1 MRVKFPSAAVTVWLA
16 ATAPVSSIMTID
28 TGAVR
33 GTVTV
38 LPMVFGGFP
47 ANPADA
53 SPTRLPCIVSCFETP
68 TTGAPVGRPMEG
80 IGDGAGGLGAGFSGL
95 VGLLG
100 TVGVVSGAASLPLLW
115 QATAPVSITM
125 K

>member
-53 SPTRLPCIVSCFETP
+53 SPTTLPCIVSCFETP
-68 TTGAPVGRPMEG
+68 TTGAPVGAPMEG
-80 IGDGAGGLGAGFSGL
+80 IGDGAGGLGA
-95 VGLLG
+95 VGLFG
-100 TVGVVSGAASLPLLW
+100 VVGVVGVVSGVVPPPLWHPVTAKAA
-115 QATAPVSITM
+115 
-125 K
+125 

>member
-1 MRVKFPSAAVTVWLA
+1 
-16 ATAPVSSIMTID
+16 MTID

-53 SPTRLPCIVSCFETP
+53 SPTTLPCIVSCFETP
-68 TTGAPVGRPMEG
+68 TTGAFVGAPMEG
-80 IGDGAGGLGAGFSGL
+80 IGDGAGGLGAVGL
-95 VGLLG
+95 VGLVGL
-100 TVGVVSGAASLPLLW
+100 VGVVSGAATSLPLLW
-115 QATAPVSITM
+115 QATAPVNITM
-125 K
+125 KTTSMANSFFIR